1 MSARSCLPSFALLCL
16 AAACAGGCGKP
27 NAYVA
32 PPPPAVTVTRP
43 VQRPVTEYLE
53 FTGLAQPME
62 TVEIRARVRGFLNER
77 HFTEGADVKQGQLLF
92 VIDEEPFR
100 IQLKAAETHLQEA
113 EAALRQAKVSKA
125 REVAQ
130 AQVRLAES
138 QLLLSQQEEQ
148 RISSLHQRQVAT
160 KSELDQAQAT
170 LKTRAAEVESARANL
185 EQANATYDTTI
196 LTAEAHVETA
206 KTAVE
211 EARLNLGYCRMH
223 APIDGRISRVKFD
236 IGNLVGD
243 AGASVLA
250 TIVKASP
257 IYAYATISEADAL
270 RVPALRLLGASEQ
283 DSSAAG
289 ANTPAAGIPVELGTA
304 GHDDYP
310 CTGVIDY
317 TDPGFDPGTGTLRV
331 RGVFANED
339 RQLVPGM
346 FVRMRIAV
354 AEVPD
359 ALLVPER
366 ALGLDQSGSY
376 LLVVE
381 ADGTVS
387 SRPVRTGVALGDL
400 RVVTG
405 KIGPADQ
412 IIVEGLLRARPGGRV
427 VATPAEAPA
436 PSAPATPAPAAAAE

>member
-1 MSARSCLPSFALLCL
+1 MNLCGLPPLILLCL

-27 NAYVA
+27 NAYV
-32 PPPPAVTVTRP
+32 PPPPPEVTVATP
-43 VQRPVTEYLE
+43 VRRPVTEYLE
-53 FTGLAQPME
+53 FTGVAQPME

-77 HFTEGADVKQGQLLF
+77 HFTEGADVRQGQLLF

-100 IQLKAAETHLQEA
+100 IQLRAAETHLQEA
-113 EAALRQAKVSKA
+113 EAALRQARVSKA

-148 RISSLHQRQVAT
+148 RISSLHQRQVST

-185 EQANATYDTTI
+185 EQANATYDTAI
-196 LTAEAHVETA
+196 LTAEAHVESTRA
-206 KTAVE
+206 AVE

-223 APIDGRISRVKFD
+223 APIDGRISRVNFD

-243 AGASVLA
+243 AQASVLA

-257 IYAYATISEADAL
+257 IYAYGTISEADAL
-270 RVPALRLLGASEQ
+270 RLPALGQLGSGEQ
-283 DSSAAG
+283 AG
-289 ANTPAAGIPVELGTA
+289 KGITVELGTA
-304 GHDDYP
+304 GRDDYP
-310 CTGVIDY
+310 CAGVIDY

-331 RGVFANED
+331 RGVFTNEN

-346 FVRMRIAV
+346 FVRMRIPV
-354 AEVPD
+354 SEVPD

-366 ALGLDQSGSY
+366 ALGLDQSGPY
-376 LLVVE
+376 LLVVD
-381 ADGTVS
+381 AAGIVS
-387 SRPVRTGVALGDL
+387 ARPVRTGVAVGDL

-405 KIGPADQ
+405 KIGPDDT
-412 IIVEGLLRARPGGRV
+412 IIVEGLLRARPGARV
-427 VATPAEAPA
+427 IP
-436 PSAPATPAPAAAAE
+436 APATSEPAVTGSGVAGDE

>member
-1 MSARSCLPSFALLCL
+1 MYSTHVPSSLTLLSMAVTCLV
-16 AAACAGGCGKP
+16 GCGAP
-27 NAYVA
+27 NAYV
-32 PPPPAVTVTRP
+32 PPPPPTVTVTTP

-62 TVEIRARVRGFLNER
+62 TVEIRARVKGFLNER
-77 HFTEGADVKQGQLLF
+77 HFVEGADVKQGQLLF

-100 IQLKAAETHLQEA
+100 IQLRAAETHLQEA
-113 EAALRQAKVSKA
+113 EAALRQATVSKA
-125 REVAQ
+125 REVAR

-138 QLLLSQQEEQ
+138 QLLLSQQDEQ
-148 RISSLHQRQVAT
+148 RISSLHQRQVST

-196 LTAEAHVETA
+196 LTAQAHVETA
-206 KTAVE
+206 RTAVD

-223 APIDGRISRVKFD
+223 APIDGRISRVTFD

-243 AGASVLA
+243 AQAAVLA
-250 TIVKASP
+250 TIVKATP

-270 RVPALRLLGASEQ
+270 RVPALRQLGAIEH
-283 DSSAAG
+283 DSSAAAAG
-289 ANTPAAGIPVELGTA
+289 TPAAGIPVELGTA

-310 CTGVIDY
+310 CAGVIDY
-317 TDPGFDPGTGTLRV
+317 ADPGFDPGTGTLRV
-331 RGVFANED
+331 RGVFANKD

-346 FVRMRIAV
+346 FVRMRVPV

-376 LLVVE
+376 LLVVDAE
-381 ADGTVS
+381 GTVS

-405 KIGPADQ
+405 EIAPDDK
-412 IIVEGLLRARPGGRV
+412 IIVDGLLRARPGARV
-427 VATPAEAPA
+427 LVGE
-436 PSAPATPAPAAAAE
+436 